1 MGILPFPLGCFP
13 LAFLAPSTSFSQY
26 STDVG
31 YNLVLDESFSA
42 LLPRFSGGVGLGG
55 LVITPSESVLRST
68 FPSLSPPLFF
78 LVYAD
83 SVLVQRWLFAVVG
96 LVWRIGDH
104 TILAA
109 VFAPSLFGLT
119 GPFFSYT

>member
-42 LLPRFSGGVGLGG
+42 LLPRFLEGVGLGG
-55 LVITPSESVLRST
+55 LVITPSESVLRAT
-68 FPSLSPPLFF
+68 FSFPLPSPF
-78 LVYAD
+78 LVYAV
-83 SVLVQRWLFAVVG
+83 SVLVQR
-96 LVWRIGDH
+96 
-104 TILAA
+104 
-109 VFAPSLFGLT
+109 
-119 GPFFSYT
+119 